1 MKEKEIIECK
11 LLISKAGALLLAR
24 RRRSLRR
31 TGVNAKGKYNNYPLV
46 LSPKSYLLKQYHPN
60 YPMK

>member
-11 LLISKAGALLLAR
+11 LLISKAGSLLLAR

-31 TGVNAKGKYNNYPLV
+31 TGETRT
-46 LSPKSYLLKQYHPN
+46 S
-60 YPMK
+60 